1 MYSRALISQA
11 KYQKCLRV
19 QSLCEAPK
27 EQSWEHSPRASA
39 TAAGPSV
46 HEEGIPRPE
55 VPTSAAGS
63 PLGVLVRGSSFQRV
77 PSATRFYYPTWVTA
91 GAIAQR
97 AFLSLVRLNPAYA
110 IDGSWWCRGQERGAL
125 STLYPYGSVAPNHVA
140 ARGSASSPEG
150 VLRLHFPLL
159 LDPT

>member
-1 MYSRALISQA
+1 MY
-11 KYQKCLRV
+11 
-19 QSLCEAPK
+19 
-27 EQSWEHSPRASA
+27 
-39 TAAGPSV
+39 
-46 HEEGIPRPE
+46 EEGIPGPE

-140 ARGSASSPEG
+140 AQGSASSPEG
-150 VLRLHFPLL
+150 GLNLNHTKQYAPEKL
-159 LDPT
+159 